1 MRSLPPP
8 SWLAWEVGCEISQ
21 ARQSNG
27 LFEIIRQRGFEI
39 FPFSGARVTEPE
51 LPRVKHLARKIFREP
66 QPIDFIAQHGM
77 AEMVEMHTNLMG
89 AATVKAAF
97 NQTCLFI

>member
-39 FPFSGARVTEPE
+39 FPFSSARVTEPE
-51 LPRVKHLARKIFREP
+51 LPCVKHLARKIFREP
-66 QPIDFIAQHGM
+66 RPIDFIAQHGM
-77 AEMVEMHTNLMG
+77 TEMMKMHADLMC

-97 NQTCLFI
+97 NQT